1 MRDGDPLMAPLTPA
15 YDDAYP
21 SCVRTSATLRI
32 YPGALDPD
40 EVTLRLGVEP
50 SLVQRRGEPLGPGQ
64 RKLAA
69 LNAWFLSSEGEVVD
83 SRDARRHLDW
93 ILDRLEGGRAGAL
106 AELRRGGAAV
116 DLSCYW
122 LSARSSGGPT
132 LSAPQMG
139 RLAALGL
146 DLWFD
151 VYFHGPES

>member
-1 MRDGDPLMAPLTPA
+1 MTTPATAPLTPA

-32 YPGALDPD
+32 YPGPLDPD

-50 SLVQRRGEPLGPGQ
+50 SLVQRRGEPLGPGHK
-64 RKLAA
+64 KLAA
-69 LNAWFLSSEGEVVD
+69 LNAWFLTTEGEVD

-93 ILDRLEGGRAGAL
+93 ILDRLEGGRAGGL

-116 DLSCYW
+116 DLSCFW
-122 LSARSSGGPT
+122 LSARGSGGPT
-132 LSAPQMG
+132 LSPAQMA
-139 RLAALGL
+139 RLVALGL

-151 VYFHGPES
+151 VSFHGPE